1 MCDCF
6 TCTHKNTRERAAY
19 YTGYVEACDW
29 FLTWAKDNNIKEGS
43 IGDDDLGGIVAQM
56 RCNRDESEIL
66 RREMVE
72 LYKTKHKEAQKSWA
86 DRNREKVNQQGRDYY
101 AKNRE
106 TVRAKANERY
116 RRKKDERN
124 Q

>member
-6 TCTHKNTRERAAY
+6 TCTHKNARERAAY

-72 LYKTKHKEAQKSWA
+72 TYKTKHREAQKSWA
-86 DRNREKVNQQGRDYY
+86 DRNREKINQQGRDYY

-106 TVRAKANERY
+106 TVREKANERY
-116 RRKKDERN
+116 RRKKDERAK
-124 Q
+124 

>member
-6 TCTHKNTRERAAY
+6 TCTHKNLRERAAY

-29 FLTWAKDNNIKEGS
+29 FLKWAEKHGIEEGS
-43 IGDDDLGGIVAQM
+43 ISDDDLGGILAQM
-56 RCNRDESEIL
+56 KYNRDESEYL
-66 RREMVE
+66 RDETVGA
-72 LYKTKHKEAQKSWA
+72 YKNKHKEAQKAWA
-86 DRNREKVNQQGRDYY
+86 DRNREKINQQGRDYY